1 MTLFLRSLAV
11 ATRSA
16 AVRSGTTTATLSR
29 AAVPTVTSSQ
39 PPPASSSFSTAAS
52 AAGDEY
58 VPPKGSVAGDA
69 GWPPGLFVFPNFG
82 EPTPQMAK
90 GVIDGARNLLVS
102 VDETRLRPDVKG
114 PSSIGIPQPPQ
125 GRVSQAHN
133 LAAEREF
140 VPLKVPDP
148 SSDPPNSETRSCEHF
163 EHYGSQYHAL
173 TYFRGNHNIP
183 SCLSPIMRALKE
195 LDVVQ
200 GLSPYNEAEGGGG
213 GSGSGSAANEKA
225 GGGSGDELGLHW
237 KLTLNNY
244 KPRPEGDKEGAA
256 LAEAG
261 GALFP
266 WHTDLEANGQ
276 ITCIAT
282 LLAPAILEFAPHA
295 DAPGRP
301 TTIEALP
308 GSLVLLSGAARWEWV
323 HRALPHPD
331 AEGKERISLVLG
343 CAPKSLPHM
352 LGQKKE

>member
-1 MTLFLRSLAV
+1 MAGRPTNPPTNHPLIHPP
-11 ATRSA
+11 
-16 AVRSGTTTATLSR
+16 TTHHRHDDNDDDAMIH
-29 AAVPTVTSSQ
+29 
-39 PPPASSSFSTAAS
+39 
-52 AAGDEY
+52 
-58 VPPKGSVAGDA
+58 PK
-69 GWPPGLFVFPNFG
+69 
-82 EPTPQMAK
+82 
-90 GVIDGARNLLVS
+90 
-102 VDETRLRPDVKG
+102 
-114 PSSIGIPQPPQ
+114 
-125 GRVSQAHN
+125 

-244 KPRPEGDKEGAA
+244 KPRPEGDEEGAA

-282 LLAPAILEFAPHA
+282 
-295 DAPGRP
+295 
-301 TTIEALP
+301 
-308 GSLVLLSGAARWEWV
+308 
-323 HRALPHPD
+323 
-331 AEGKERISLVLG
+331 
-343 CAPKSLPHM
+343 
-352 LGQKKE
+352 

>member
-133 LAAEREF
+133 VSSRVCLLLIQGFRWAGPAMAPTDARVLA
-140 VPLKVPDP
+140 
-148 SSDPPNSETRSCEHF
+148 C
-163 EHYGSQYHAL
+163 
-173 TYFRGNHNIP
+173 
-183 SCLSPIMRALKE
+183 
-195 LDVVQ
+195 
-200 GLSPYNEAEGGGG
+200 GG
-213 GSGSGSAANEKA
+213 GSGF
-225 GGGSGDELGLHW
+225 D
-237 KLTLNNY
+237 
-244 KPRPEGDKEGAA
+244 
-256 LAEAG
+256 
-261 GALFP
+261 
-266 WHTDLEANGQ
+266 
-276 ITCIAT
+276 
-282 LLAPAILEFAPHA
+282 
-295 DAPGRP
+295 
-301 TTIEALP
+301 
-308 GSLVLLSGAARWEWV
+308 
-323 HRALPHPD
+323 
-331 AEGKERISLVLG
+331 
-343 CAPKSLPHM
+343 
-352 LGQKKE
+352 